1 MLVGIFEYRI
11 TSASSGLLSVALR
24 LLQATT
30 DAYRYI
36 TIILRLLQA
45 TTDAYRYITIIAK
58 RVGPS

>member
-1 MLVGIFEYRI
+1 MLVGIFEYLI

-36 TIILRLLQA
+36 TII
-45 TTDAYRYITIIAK
+45 AK

>member
-36 TIILRLLQA
+36 TIILLQA